1 MPQGMGFDY
10 FGMSYQENQAAEG
23 IPPSAIFALSLLFV
37 FLILAAQYESWT
49 LPFSVLF
56 TTPVAVFGAF
66 LGLSIR
72 GMQNNLYAQIGLV
85 MLIGLSAKNAILI
98 VEFAKDEYEKGK
110 SLIEA
115 TLTGAKLR
123 LRPILMTAFAFILG
137 TLPLAMATGSG
148 SVSRRI
154 LGTTVIGGML
164 AATFLSLFL
173 IPACFYL
180 VEKFMAGGRT
190 EEAPKEPQSPSK
202 G

>member
-1 MPQGMGFDY
+1 
-10 FGMSYQENQAAEG
+10 
-23 IPPSAIFALSLLFV
+23 
-37 FLILAAQYESWT
+37 
-49 LPFSVLF
+49 
-56 TTPVAVFGAF
+56 
-66 LGLSIR
+66 
-72 GMQNNLYAQIGLV
+72 MQNNLYAQIGLV

-137 TLPLAMATGSG
+137 TLPLAMASGSG

-190 EEAPKEPQSPSK
+190 EEAPKEPESPSK